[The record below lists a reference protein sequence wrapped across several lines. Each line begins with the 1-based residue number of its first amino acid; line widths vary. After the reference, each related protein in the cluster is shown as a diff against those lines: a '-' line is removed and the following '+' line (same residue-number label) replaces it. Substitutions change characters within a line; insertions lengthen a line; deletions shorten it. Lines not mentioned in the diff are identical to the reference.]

1 MPSKTEEYLVL
12 AQRTANGLTRYWES
26 WTDYLTTASRLYKYP
41 FADQLMIYA
50 QRPDAT
56 AYADFDIWNSR
67 MNRTDWLKMMK
78 SRVEITT
85 YTSYER
91 AIVHKIVPYFE
102 PIHCRIWNSTPNTSK
117 TSTSMSW
124 IVALR
129 QTPSFTIT
137 STSANAC
144 STLFKSA

>member
-1 MPSKTEEYLVL
+1 
-12 AQRTANGLTRYWES
+12 
-26 WTDYLTTASRLYKYP
+26 
-41 FADQLMIYA
+41 MIYA

-56 AYADFDIWNSR
+56 ACADFDIWNNR

-102 PIHCRIWNSTPNTSK
+102 PLHYTLQDMEQHHTSLFGGASNGGR
-117 TSTSMSW
+117 T
-124 IVALR
+124 L
-129 QTPSFTIT
+129 
-137 STSANAC
+137 C
-144 STLFKSA
+144 SQV